1 MANAQLA
8 RQQAMVDYLELKA
21 PYDGVVTAR
30 NIDTGHF
37 LAGTGVKP
45 LLAVAR
51 TDRVRVFVDVPEA
64 EAPLVT
70 TGDAGDPATI
80 QVQSL
85 AGRAFAGKVT
95 RSGWALDASNR
106 SLRIEMDLPNTD
118 EVLRPG
124 MYASVLVVLDERANT
139 ITLPIAAVTA
149 GAEPYC
155 YVVESGKLRKA
166 TIILGLRSGDEVEV
180 LDGVREGEVVVLTGV
195 GGLQDGMR
203 CKSFRRDEVRSWHAY
218 WWLRTKVSKTRD
230 QAFQPTFI
238 PVCLIDS
245 SEAMKGPT
253 PRSRAPAW
261 GLGIAKAII
270 ESHGGSIELQAFAPL
285 PAKFCVTL
293 PLTTMPLHPIVNRR
307 KAI

>member
-1 MANAQLA
+1 VKLAEAGVARTEADYADAASEYDRMQRLARDQSVTKKLEEESLQQFRASNAARQEAAAKVTSATAGIAEAKAQLEQAQADLTAAEAKRTMANAKLA
-8 RQQAMVDYLELKA
+8 RQQTMVDYLELKA

-70 TGDAGDPATI
+70 TGDAGDPATV

-85 AGRAFAGKVT
+85 AGKAFTGKVT

-106 SLRIEMDLPNTD
+106 SLRIEIDLPNTD

-124 MYASVLVVLDERANT
+124 MYASVQVVLDERANT
-139 ITLPIAAVTA
+139 TTLPIAAVTS

-155 YVVESGKLRKA
+155 YVVESGKLRKT
-166 TIILGLRSGDEVEV
+166 TITLGLRSGDEVEV

-195 GGLQDGMR
+195 GGLQDG
-203 CKSFRRDEVRSWHAY
+203 
-218 WWLRTKVSKTRD
+218 
-230 QAFQPTFI
+230 QAVQ
-238 PVCLIDS
+238 V
-245 SEAMKGPT
+245 
-253 PRSRAPAW
+253 
-261 GLGIAKAII
+261 
-270 ESHGGSIELQAFAPL
+270 L
-285 PAKFCVTL
+285 PAG
-293 PLTTMPLHPIVNRR
+293 
-307 KAI
+307 